1 MAKHMSK
8 LTHNRIISK
17 LGKLDEY
24 LGYLREIQKVNK
36 ADFVRDYRQY
46 GLAERYLQLSIE
58 ILLDVSKQIITSNN
72 LRQPL
77 DNQDGFTVLVENKI
91 ISEALASDLVGI
103 SGFRNILV
111 HEYENIDR
119 SLVYDRLIKRLETF
133 SNFQKEISKYL
144 QD

>member
-1 MAKHMSK
+1 MSK